1 MFPGVNCRP
10 CHHILLVIIN
20 NLYVRRASGARLPF
34 KTNPPL
40 VVNSY
45 AVLPSAIAL
54 QGFETVARQ
63 YSQIP
68 QRDGRLQA
76 VELQARRMFDTR
88 EHFDLF
94 AEGEVPDPL
103 VPIAA

>member
-68 QRDGRLQA
+68 QRDGCLQA
-76 VELQARRMFDTR
+76 VELQAEMTPGRRACQ
-88 EHFDLF
+88 L
-94 AEGEVPDPL
+94 AESPHSQL
-103 VPIAA
+103 IS